1 MTRLPRHTLDTMA
14 TDSNDRLVGVV
25 LDGRYRID
33 SRIARGGMAKVY
45 LAHDTRLE
53 RLVAIKIMHDHLADD
68 GDYAARFIREARHTA
83 RLAHPNIMSVFDQG
97 YVDETLYLVMEY
109 LPGMTLRDL
118 LNDFGTLTT
127 EQSLDIT
134 KAVLQ
139 GLAVAHREGILHR
152 DVKPENVILVD
163 DGRIKIGDFGLARP
177 VNNATDTGKSLL
189 GTVAYIAP
197 ELLTR
202 TSADSRSD
210 LYSVGIMLYEMLTG
224 TQPFVGETPM
234 QVAVQHAQQSMPLA
248 SASNPTVSRAVDDV
262 IQWATQKNPN
272 DRPKDART
280 MLDAL
285 TRAFTNSES
294 ETNAP
299 TRVIETAPAATSIED
314 SRETQRDIPTVPSI
328 AHNESVPSV
337 PAQQPARRGGGV
349 RRWLSIV
356 LAVSLLGGGGGV
368 AWWFLAG
375 PGSLTASATVA
386 GMTPDQATTALAT
399 AGFVVIEPASEEYD
413 TDIPEGMV
421 ITTSPEITAGM
432 PKGTEVHLV
441 ISLGPEPIAFPEFE
455 GISTADFSA
464 QLAKLGIGVVETLAE
479 FHPTIDQGTV
489 VSVARPDGNGIAS
502 GDTVYSGESV
512 AVTESAGKIPNVKGM
527 TVEQATTALEGV
539 DLAVNS
545 KGTEEYS
552 TTIPAGRVIS
562 VASARGTI
570 RPGDSVS
577 LVVSKGPELIAIP
590 EVAGMT
596 IAAAREL
603 LEGLG
608 FTVSVETDIPERLWG
623 QSWAKAGST
632 NPTAGTDS
640 PKGSTITL
648 VAAL

>member
-1 MTRLPRHTLDTMA
+1 MA
-14 TDSNDRLVGVV
+14 SDSNDRLVGVV

-53 RLVAIKIMHDHLADD
+53 RLVAIKIMHEHLADD

-118 LNDFGTLTT
+118 LNDFGTLTP

-234 QVAVQHAQQSMPLA
+234 QVAVQHAQQSMPFA

-262 IQWATQKNPN
+262 IQWATQKNPS

-285 TRAFTNSES
+285 TNAFTNGDS

-299 TRVIETAPAATSIED
+299 TRVIDAALAAASIED
-314 SRETQRDIPTVPSI
+314 SRETQRDIPTVPSMVR
-328 AHNESVPSV
+328 NEPVASVPS
-337 PAQQPARRGGGV
+337 QQPAPRGRGV
-349 RRWLSIV
+349 RRWVSIV
-356 LAVSLLGGGGGV
+356 LALALLGGGGGS

-386 GMTPDQATTALAT
+386 GMAPDQAAIALT
-399 AGFVVIEPASEEYD
+399 NAGFVVVEPASEEYD

-441 ISLGPEPIAFPEFE
+441 ISLGPEPISFPEFE

-479 FHPTIDQGTV
+479 FHPSIDSGTV
-489 VSVARPDGNGIAS
+489 ISVSRPDGAAIAI
-502 GDTVYSGESV
+502 GDTVYAGESV
-512 AVTESAGKIPNVKGM
+512 VVTESAGAIPNVKGM

-590 EVAGMT
+590 DVTDMT
-596 IAAAREL
+596 IAAARDA
-603 LEGLG
+603 LEELG
-608 FTVSVETDIPERLWG
+608 FDVTVDTDIPERLWG

-632 NPTAGTDS
+632 DPSPGTEA
-640 PKGSTITL
+640 PKGSTVTL
-648 VAAL
+648 RGAL

>member
-1 MTRLPRHTLDTMA
+1 
-14 TDSNDRLVGVV
+14 
-25 LDGRYRID
+25 
-33 SRIARGGMAKVY
+33 MAKVY

-53 RLVAIKIMHDHLADD
+53 RLVAIKIMHEHLADD

-118 LNDFGTLTT
+118 LNDFGTLTP

-234 QVAVQHAQQSMPLA
+234 QVAVQHAQQSMPFA

-262 IQWATQKNPN
+262 IQWATQKNPS

-285 TRAFTNSES
+285 TNAFTNGDS

-299 TRVIETAPAATSIED
+299 TRVIDAALAAASIED
-314 SRETQRDIPTVPSI
+314 SRETQRDIPTVPSMVR
-328 AHNESVPSV
+328 NEPVASVPS
-337 PAQQPARRGGGV
+337 QQPAPRGRGV
-349 RRWLSIV
+349 RRWVSIV
-356 LAVSLLGGGGGV
+356 LALALLGGGGGS

-386 GMTPDQATTALAT
+386 GMAPDQAAIALT
-399 AGFVVIEPASEEYD
+399 NAGFVVVEPASEEYD

-441 ISLGPEPIAFPEFE
+441 ISLGPEPISFPEFE

-479 FHPTIDQGTV
+479 FHPSIDSGTV
-489 VSVARPDGNGIAS
+489 ISVSRPDGAAIAI
-502 GDTVYSGESV
+502 GDTVYAGESV
-512 AVTESAGKIPNVKGM
+512 VVTESAGAIPNVKGM

-590 EVAGMT
+590 DVTDMT
-596 IAAAREL
+596 IAAARDA
-603 LEGLG
+603 LEELG
-608 FTVSVETDIPERLWG
+608 FDVTVDTDIPERLWG

-632 NPTAGTDS
+632 DPSPGTEA
-640 PKGSTITL
+640 PKGSTVTL
-648 VAAL
+648 RGAL

>member
-1 MTRLPRHTLDTMA
+1 MTRLPRHTLEPMA
-14 TDSNDRLVGVV
+14 TDSNDRLVGSV

-53 RLVAIKIMHDHLADD
+53 RLVAIKIMHEHLADD

-97 YVDETLYLVMEY
+97 LVDDTLYLVMEY

-118 LNDFGTLTT
+118 LNDFGTLTV
-127 EQSLDIT
+127 EQSLDIA

-139 GLAVAHREGILHR
+139 GLSVAHREGILHR

-202 TSADSRSD
+202 TTADSRSD

-234 QVAVQHAQQSMPLA
+234 QVAVQHAQQTMPFA
-248 SASNPTVSRAVDDV
+248 SAKNPTVSRAVDDV
-262 IQWATQKNPN
+262 IQWSTQKNPT

-285 TRAFTNSES
+285 T
-294 ETNAP
+294 NALKRGDAEIDEP
-299 TRVIETAPAATSIED
+299 TRVIDAALAANSRED
-314 SRETQRDIPTVPSI
+314 SMETRRDLPTIPVSQGNEFAQPIPS
-328 AHNESVPSV
+328 
-337 PAQQPARRGGGV
+337 QQPRRRGVGARRL
-349 RRWLSIV
+349 LSVV
-356 LAVSLLGGGGGV
+356 LALALLGGGGGS
-368 AWWFLAG
+368 AWWFLWG
-375 PGSLTASATVA
+375 PGSLTAAVAVA
-386 GMTPDQATTALAT
+386 GMSPTDASATLTG
-399 AGFVVIEPASEEYD
+399 AGFVVVEPASEEYD
-413 TDIPEGMV
+413 TEIPEGMV
-421 ITTSPEITAGM
+421 ITTSPEISAGM
-432 PKGTEVHLV
+432 PKGTEIHLV

-455 GISTADFSA
+455 GINTVEFSA
-464 QLAKLGIGVVETLAE
+464 QLAKLGIGVVETLSE
-479 FHPTIDQGTV
+479 FHPSIAAGTV
-489 VSVARPDGNGIAS
+489 ISVANADGKGIAT

-512 AVTESAGKIPNVKGM
+512 VVTESAGKIPNVKGM
-527 TVEQATTALEGV
+527 TVEQATTALE
-539 DLAVNS
+539 AVELTVNN
-545 KGTEEYS
+545 KGTEEFS
-552 TTIPAGRVIS
+552 TTVPTGRVIS
-562 VASARGTI
+562 VSSTRGTI

-577 LVVSKGPELIAIP
+577 LVVSKGPELITIP

-632 NPTAGTDS
+632 NPVAGTDS
-640 PKGSTITL
+640 AKGSTITL

>member
-1 MTRLPRHTLDTMA
+1 
-14 TDSNDRLVGVV
+14 
-25 LDGRYRID
+25 
-33 SRIARGGMAKVY
+33 
-45 LAHDTRLE
+45 
-53 RLVAIKIMHDHLADD
+53 
-68 GDYAARFIREARHTA
+68 
-83 RLAHPNIMSVFDQG
+83 MSVFDQG

-118 LNDFGTLTT
+118 LNDFGTLTP

-234 QVAVQHAQQSMPLA
+234 QVAVQHAQQSMPFA

-262 IQWATQKNPN
+262 IQWATQKNPS

-285 TRAFTNSES
+285 TNAFTNGDS

-299 TRVIETAPAATSIED
+299 TRVIDAALAAASIED
-314 SRETQRDIPTVPSI
+314 SRETQRDIPTVPSMVR
-328 AHNESVPSV
+328 NEPVASVPS
-337 PAQQPARRGGGV
+337 QQPAPRGRGV
-349 RRWLSIV
+349 RRWVSIV
-356 LAVSLLGGGGGV
+356 LALALLGGGGGS

-386 GMTPDQATTALAT
+386 GMAPDQAAIALT
-399 AGFVVIEPASEEYD
+399 NAGFVVVEPASEEYD

-441 ISLGPEPIAFPEFE
+441 ISLGPEPISFPEFE

-479 FHPTIDQGTV
+479 FHPSIDSGTV
-489 VSVARPDGNGIAS
+489 ISVSRPDGAAIAI
-502 GDTVYSGESV
+502 GDTVYAGESV
-512 AVTESAGKIPNVKGM
+512 VVTESAGAIPNVKGM

-590 EVAGMT
+590 DVTDMT
-596 IAAAREL
+596 IAAARDA
-603 LEGLG
+603 LEELG
-608 FTVSVETDIPERLWG
+608 FDVTVDTDIPERLWG

-632 NPTAGTDS
+632 DPSPGTEA
-640 PKGSTITL
+640 PKGSTVTL
-648 VAAL
+648 RGAL

>member
-1 MTRLPRHTLDTMA
+1 MA
-14 TDSNDRLVGVV
+14 SDSNDRLVGVV

-53 RLVAIKIMHDHLADD
+53 RLVAIKIMHEHLADD

-118 LNDFGTLTT
+118 LNDFGTLTP

-234 QVAVQHAQQSMPLA
+234 QVAVQHAQQPMPFA

-262 IQWATQKNPN
+262 IQWAAQKNPS

-285 TRAFTNSES
+285 TNAFTNGDS

-299 TRVIETAPAATSIED
+299 TRVIDAALAAASIED
-314 SRETQRDIPTVPSI
+314 SRETQRDIPTLPSMVR
-328 AHNESVPSV
+328 NEPPASVPS
-337 PAQQPARRGGGV
+337 QQPAPRGRGV
-349 RRWLSIV
+349 RRWVSIV
-356 LAVSLLGGGGGV
+356 LALALLGGGGGS

-375 PGSLTASATVA
+375 PGSLTASATVS
-386 GMTPDQATTALAT
+386 GMAPDQAAIALT
-399 AGFVVIEPASEEYD
+399 NAGFVVVEPASEEYD

-441 ISLGPEPIAFPEFE
+441 ISLGPEPISFPEFE

-479 FHPTIDQGTV
+479 FHPSIDSGTV
-489 VSVARPDGNGIAS
+489 ISVARPDGTAIAI
-502 GDTVYSGESV
+502 GDTVYAGESV
-512 AVTESAGKIPNVKGM
+512 VVTESAGAIPNVKGM

-590 EVAGMT
+590 DVTDMS
-596 IAAAREL
+596 IAAARDA
-603 LEGLG
+603 LEELG
-608 FTVSVETDIPERLWG
+608 FDVTVDTDIPERLWG

-632 NPTAGTDS
+632 DPSSGTEA
-640 PKGSTITL
+640 PKGSTVTL
-648 VAAL
+648 RGAL

>member
-1 MTRLPRHTLDTMA
+1 MA
-14 TDSNDRLVGVV
+14 TDSNDRLIGVV

-53 RLVAIKIMHDHLADD
+53 RLVAIKIMHEHLADD

-97 YVDETLYLVMEY
+97 YVDDTLYLVMEY

-127 EQSLDIT
+127 EQSLDIA

-224 TQPFVGETPM
+224 TQPFVGDTPM
-234 QVAVQHAQQSMPLA
+234 QVAVQHAQQSMPFA

-262 IQWATQKNPN
+262 IQWATQKNPT

-285 TRAFTNSES
+285 THAFTNGDSD
-294 ETNAP
+294 THAP
-299 TRVIETAPAATSIED
+299 TRVIDAALTAASIED
-314 SRETQRDIPTVPSI
+314 SRETQRDIPTVPSMVR
-328 AHNESVPSV
+328 NEPQATLPSQPSV
-337 PAQQPARRGGGV
+337 PRGRGV
-349 RRWLSIV
+349 RRWLAVV
-356 LAVSLLGGGGGV
+356 LAIALLGGGGAS

-386 GMTPDQATTALAT
+386 GMTPDQATTALNT
-399 AGFVVIEPASEEYD
+399 AGFVVVEPASEEYD

-441 ISLGPEPIAFPEFE
+441 ISLGPEPISFPAFD
-455 GISTADFSA
+455 GVSTADFSA
-464 QLAKLGIGVVETLAE
+464 QLAKLGIAVVETLAE
-479 FHPTIDQGTV
+479 FNPTIDSGTV
-489 VSVARPDGNGIAS
+489 ISVARPDGAAIAA
-502 GDTVYSGESV
+502 GETVYSGESV
-512 AVTESAGKIPNVKGM
+512 VVTESAGAIPNVKGM

-562 VASARGTI
+562 VASTRGTI
-570 RPGDSVS
+570 RPGDSVA

-590 EVAGMT
+590 DVTDMT
-596 IAAAREL
+596 IAAARDA
-603 LEGLG
+603 LEELG
-608 FTVSVETDIPERLWG
+608 FTVTVETDIPARLWG

-632 NPTAGTDS
+632 DPASGTQS
-640 PKGSTITL
+640 PKGSTVIL
-648 VAAL
+648 RGAL